1 MTKRSIDGRIFTIL
15 LALAFSAWVW
25 FFFWAP
31 NRDAARE
38 LLDRRTQPVAD
49 GELSFAL
56 TVRVT
61 REGSGRVVPGAAV
74 EWQAPSGASKQV
86 QTGNDGQVLLR
97 LPSLGRY
104 RLRVLDNPAGGHG
117 PKEIPYRYKI
127 GAEREPVTISVPA
140 RSEGSG

>member
-1 MTKRSIDGRIFTIL
+1 MTKRYIDGRIFTIL

-38 LLDRRTQPVAD
+38 LLERRTQPVAD

-61 REGSGRVVPGAAV
+61 REGSGRVVPGATI
-74 EWQAPSGASKQV
+74 EWLAPNGASEQAR
-86 QTGNDGQVLLR
+86 TGNDGQVLLR

-104 RLRVLDNPAGGHG
+104 RLRVLDNPLGGHG
-117 PKEIPYRYKI
+117 PNEIPYRYKV
-127 GAEREPVTISVPA
+127 GAEREPVTIPVPA
-140 RSEGSG
+140 RSEAD

>member
-1 MTKRSIDGRIFTIL
+1 MTKRYIDGRVFTLL
-15 LALAFSAWVW
+15 LALAFAAWVW

-61 REGSGRVVPGAAV
+61 REGSGQTVSGATVA
-74 EWQAPSGASKQV
+74 WQAPNGASAQV
-86 QTGNDGQVLLR
+86 QTGKDGQVLLR

-104 RLRVLDNPAGGHG
+104 RLQVLDNPAGGHG
-117 PKEIPYRYKI
+117 PKEIPYRYKV
-127 GAEREPVTISVPA
+127 GAEREPVTISVPPHSE
-140 RSEGSG
+140 RSE